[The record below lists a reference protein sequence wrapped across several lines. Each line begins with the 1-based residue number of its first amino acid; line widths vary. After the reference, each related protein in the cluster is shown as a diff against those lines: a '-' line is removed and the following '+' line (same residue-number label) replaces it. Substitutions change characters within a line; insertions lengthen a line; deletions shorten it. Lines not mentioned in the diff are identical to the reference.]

1 VAAGA
6 IPGNGLVYRLDVA
19 VQRLVGLQRQKGRSG
34 GREPDESV
42 RRRKI
47 RTGEAVN
54 PRKADHT
61 AALKAAWAAASREDD
76 IRAARDQEQQ
86 Q

>member
-1 VAAGA
+1 
-6 IPGNGLVYRLDVA
+6 
-19 VQRLVGLQRQKGRSG
+19 
-34 GREPDESV
+34 
-42 RRRKI
+42 
-47 RTGEAVN
+47 VN

>member
-1 VAAGA
+1 M
-6 IPGNGLVYRLDVA
+6 
-19 VQRLVGLQRQKGRSG
+19 
-34 GREPDESV
+34 
-42 RRRKI
+42 
-47 RTGEAVN
+47 N

-61 AALKAAWAAASREDD
+61 AALKAAWAAAYREAD